1 MRIVDA
7 HRIENLL
14 QMCGSYHGVIAY
26 DTVISILHDVPTVDV
41 PETNFGNWIP
51 VSERL
56 PEEKINENTSDFE
69 YVLCTTTFGDVRPYK
84 FGQTIGWS
92 EPHFWHWNSMMDK
105 YVVAWCELPEPYQ
118 EV

>member
-1 MRIVDA
+1 MMKNSEAA
-7 HRIENLL
+7 HVLKNAAFLASERTGIKVQKAVEMAVNALEKT
-14 QMCGSYHGVIAY
+14 Q
-26 DTVISILHDVPTVDV
+26 
-41 PETNFGNWIP
+41 WIP